1 MKSLRE
7 LTDTE
12 LDEVNGGAAA
22 AAATSGGN
30 VAFALASAT
39 AQATL
44 VPGLIATTSL
54 GNFAVGFAF

>member
-1 MKSLRE
+1 MEFPRE
-7 LTDTE
+7 LTEIE
-12 LDEVNGGAAA
+12 LDEVSGGAAA
-22 AAATSGGN
+22 AGATSGGN
-30 VAFALASAT
+30 TAFALASAT